1 MNEKLKTLWVDT
13 PANVSGCIVLVVL
26 LGILALVIWA
36 GFHSPTKATRCL
48 IAASIGGVVAYRVFL
63 TGKLVLD
70 SQRTVTGWLA
80 RVLSI
85 VGFLLALVAGYFAV
99 IVIYHKF
106 LV

>member
-1 MNEKLKTLWVDT
+1 MNEKFKKLWVDT

-36 GFHSPTKATRCL
+36 DFNSPTKTIHFL

-70 SQRTVTGWLA
+70 PQRTVTGWLA
-80 RVLSI
+80 KTI
-85 VGFLLALVAGYFAV
+85 GIIGAILALVSGYFAI
-99 IVIYHKF
+99 IVIYNKF